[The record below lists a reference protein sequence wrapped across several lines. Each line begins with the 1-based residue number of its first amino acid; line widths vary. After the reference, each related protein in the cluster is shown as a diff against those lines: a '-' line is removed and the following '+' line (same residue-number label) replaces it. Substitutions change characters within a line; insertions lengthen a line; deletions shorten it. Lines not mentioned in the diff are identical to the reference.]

1 MQARVMRIRAS
12 VGSTN
17 LASGTSSMRTSPALC
32 MTVALMNSSF
42 SDRWLGR
49 DRFPRL
55 LRRDLRPPGT
65 SSTRQDRDPHL
76 CDDQHHAS
84 PECGYQS
91 RLRREI
97 AIGALVYADL
107 DALLLAST
115 SSPPP
120 PSGGIT
126 RGGR

>member
-1 MQARVMRIRAS
+1 MPVPLVHPLFQT
-12 VGSTN
+12 G
-17 LASGTSSMRTSPALC
+17 G
-32 MTVALMNSSF
+32 
-42 SDRWLGR
+42 LGG
-49 DRFPRL
+49 DPFPPL

-97 AIGALVYADL
+97 AIGARVYADL